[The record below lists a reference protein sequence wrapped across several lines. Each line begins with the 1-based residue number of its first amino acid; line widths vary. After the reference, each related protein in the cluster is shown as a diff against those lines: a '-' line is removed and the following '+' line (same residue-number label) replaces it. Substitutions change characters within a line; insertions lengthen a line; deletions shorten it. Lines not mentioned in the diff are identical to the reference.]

1 MRLFADMDGL
11 IFAGVSVFYGHKYII
26 VVFFTDIVF
35 IDKGKGVCLWQRT
48 RKILSPFAK

>member
-35 IDKGKGVCLWQRT
+35 IDKGKGVCLWQRPW
-48 RKILSPFAK
+48 KILSPFAK